1 MIQFEFSFREVQKL
15 FESNFKQKYTKK
27 MLGACINSNQLCT
40 YITLLF
46 SLIDTMLLCST
57 VDDGVFK
64 TKTNINNQTLLSSRS
79 K

>member
-46 SLIDTMLLCST
+46 SLIDKMLLCST

>member
-1 MIQFEFSFREVQKL
+1 
-15 FESNFKQKYTKK
+15 
-27 MLGACINSNQLCT
+27 MLGAFINSNQLCT
-40 YITLLF
+40 YITMLF

-64 TKTNINNQTLLSSRS
+64 TKTNINNKTLLSSRS